1 MTDARA
7 ELLGRIRSATRG
19 ASAVASSTEF
29 RSRGAL
35 DRAPR
40 VARFCERVG
49 DYRAEVRRVTD
60 VAEAVAAAAHE
71 RAATRFVVP
80 PGLPHAWRPSELE
93 LVNDVGFSPT
103 ELDRMDGVIT
113 GCTVAIAETG
123 TIVLSGGA
131 HEGRRAITLVPDI
144 HICVVDEARVV
155 ELVLEAF
162 MTLAELGMQTRPITF
177 ISGPSA
183 TSDIELSR
191 VEGVHGPRELVVLVR
206 AETSDVTAAVDPAW
220 RLPRPS

>member
-7 ELLGRIRSATRG
+7 ELLERIRSATQG
-19 ASAVASSTEF
+19 ALPVGIPTEF
-29 RSRGAL
+29 RSRGTL
-35 DRAPR
+35 DPSMRA
-40 VARFCERVG
+40 ARFCERVG

-60 VAEAVAAAAHE
+60 VAEAIAAAARE

-80 PGLPHAWRPSELE
+80 AGLPHAWWPAAIE
-93 LVNDVGFSPT
+93 LVDDAGFSPT

-131 HEGRRAITLVPDI
+131 HEGRRAITLVPDL
-144 HICVVDEARVV
+144 HICVVDEAQIV
-155 ELVLEAF
+155 ELVPEAF
-162 MTLAELGMQTRPITF
+162 LRLAELGMQTRPITF

-191 VEGVHGPRELVVLVR
+191 VEGVHGPRDLVVLVR
-206 AETSDVTAAVDPAW
+206 
-220 RLPRPS
+220 